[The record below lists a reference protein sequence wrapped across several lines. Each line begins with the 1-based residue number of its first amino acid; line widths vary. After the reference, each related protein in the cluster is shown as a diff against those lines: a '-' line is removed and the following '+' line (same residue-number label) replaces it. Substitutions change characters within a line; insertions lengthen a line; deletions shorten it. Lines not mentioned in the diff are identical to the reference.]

1 MREVRRNGPGVNVS
15 EKQNRKYY
23 VPRTSEVTHEV
34 RDSHEERR
42 EAHFEMRDS
51 SNLHGVNKLESEF

>member
-1 MREVRRNGPGVNVS
+1 MREVRRNSPRVNVS

-34 RDSHEERR
+34 RDSQEESR
-42 EAHFEMRDS
+42 EAHPEMRDS
-51 SNLHGVNKLESEF
+51 SNLHVVSRLESRF